1 MLAYRIFA
9 QKYAH
14 IKVDVY
20 QRLLYIK
27 ILRVPRFT
35 LHPAQT
41 TTYLYLQN
49 FIKQYSLRGIIG
61 AGLMITTVP
70 TVVIYLLLNKQV
82 QKSMIA
88 GAIKG

>member
-1 MLAYRIFA
+1 MFI
-9 QKYAH
+9 
-14 IKVDVY
+14 
-20 QRLLYIK
+20 LLK
-27 ILRVPRFT
+27 NL
-35 LHPAQT
+35 
-41 TTYLYLQN
+41 
-49 FIKQYSLRGIIG
+49 SLLNSYWSLIIPYVAFGIIG

>member
-1 MLAYRIFA
+1 MCIKNLRI
-9 QKYAH
+9 
-14 IKVDVY
+14 
-20 QRLLYIK
+20 
-27 ILRVPRFT
+27 PRIT

-41 TTYLYLQN
+41 TTYFLYLQN
-49 FIKQYSLRGIIG
+49 FINQYSLRGIIG